1 MSRARNVLGV
11 SAYFHDSA
19 ACLIRDGE
27 IVAAAQEEA
36 FTRRKHD
43 QSFPAQAAQWCLQSA
58 GIDWSD
64 IDWFAYYELPLLKMR
79 RVLASAAATGQQDLI
94 RGTDLWAQLNVS
106 NRRDVGAMFPPGR
119 RHGRVLAVEHH
130 LSHAASAFFPS
141 PFDEAAVVTVDG
153 VGEYTTTSISLG
165 RDHTLTPLRRQEF
178 PHSLGLFYSAFT
190 HYCGFRVNSGEYKL
204 MGLAPY
210 GTPRYSPLIED
221 RILRISQDGSFRL
234 NMDYFDFLNP
244 SSQRLSANRLEE
256 LLGRPRRSEETDI
269 DEFYADVAASAQ
281 ATFEKAVVR
290 ITRHARSITG
300 ARNLCLAG
308 GGALN
313 CVANSKIQAESGF
326 EGIWVQPAA
335 SDAGGSLGAASYV
348 WHQRLSNRRRPEGKD
363 AMQGSLLGPSFDNG
377 TIRSYLDSVG
387 AQYSQVD
394 HEELVR
400 TAAELLAAGKIV
412 AWFQGRQEFGPRALG
427 SRSILGDPRSPGLQR
442 HLNLAVKNR
451 ESFRPFAPAVPVED
465 AKDHFEAPTDSP
477 YMLFVAPVRK
487 DLRVPVSSTDRG
499 VRPEERV
506 GQVRSVLPAITHVDH
521 SARLQTVDR
530 ATHPLFWDLLR
541 AFGAKTGTPVLVNT
555 SFNVRGEPVVC
566 TPEDAMKTF
575 LRTEIDYLCMGDN
588 ILDRQKQSA
597 VNITISP
604 VADLD

>member
-1 MSRARNVLGV
+1 MNILGV

-27 IVAAAQEEA
+27 IVAAAQEEV

-43 QSFPAQAAQWCLQSA
+43 QSFPAQAAKWCLQSA
-58 GIDWSD
+58 GIDWTD

-79 RVLASAAATGQQDLI
+79 RVLASAAATGEQDLI
-94 RGTDLWAQLNVS
+94 RDTDLWAQLNTS
-106 NRRDVGAMFPPGR
+106 SRRDVGAMFPPGQ

-141 PFDEAAVVTVDG
+141 PFDEAAVVTIDG
-153 VGEYTTTSISLG
+153 VGEYTTTSVSLG
-165 RDHTLTPLRRQEF
+165 KGHTLTPLRRQAF

-210 GTPRYSPLIED
+210 GTPRFSPLIED
-221 RILRISQDGSFRL
+221 RIIRISQDGSFRL
-234 NMDYFDFLNP
+234 NMGYFDFLAP
-244 SSQRLSANRLEE
+244 SSQQLSTDRLEE
-256 LLGRPRRSEETDI
+256 LLGRPRRSEEADI

-290 ITRHARSITG
+290 IARHARSLTG

-313 CVANSKIQAESGF
+313 CVANSKIQVESGF
-326 EGIWVQPAA
+326 EGVWVQPAA

-348 WHQRLSNRRRPEGKD
+348 WHQRLSNPRCPEGND

-377 TIRSYLDSVG
+377 TIRSYLDSIG
-387 AQYSQVD
+387 ARYSQVD

-451 ESFRPFAPAVPVED
+451 ESFRPFAPAVPLED
-465 AKDHFEAPTDSP
+465 AKDYFEPPTDSP

-487 DLRVPVSSTDRG
+487 NLRVPASSTDSG
-499 VRPEERV
+499 MRPEERV
-506 GQVRSVLPAITHVDH
+506 GQVRSVLPAITHIDH

-530 ATHPLFWDLLR
+530 ETHPLFWNLLR
-541 AFGAKTGTPVLVNT
+541 VFGCITGTPVLVNT
-555 SFNVRGEPVVC
+555 SFNVRGEPIVC
-566 TPEDAMKTF
+566 TPEDAVKTF
-575 LRTEIDYLCMGDN
+575 LRTEIDYLCLGDN
-588 ILDRQKQSA
+588 ILDRREQSA
-597 VNITISP
+597 VNITIPP

>member
-1 MSRARNVLGV
+1 MNILGV

-43 QSFPAQAAQWCLQSA
+43 QSFPAQAAKWCLQSA
-58 GIDWSD
+58 SIDWDD
-64 IDWFAYYELPLLKMR
+64 IDWFAYYELPLLKIR
-79 RVLASAAATGQQDLI
+79 RVLASAAATGEQDLI
-94 RGTDLWAQLNVS
+94 RETELWTQLNTRS
-106 NRRDVGAMFPPGR
+106 RRDVGAMFPPGR
-119 RHGRVLAVEHH
+119 HHGRVLAVEHH

-141 PFDEAAVVTVDG
+141 PFEEAAVVTIDG
-153 VGEYTTTSISLG
+153 VGEYTTTSVSLG
-165 RDHTLTPLRRQEF
+165 KGHTLTPLRRQEF

-210 GTPRYSPLIED
+210 GTPHYSPLIED
-221 RILRISQDGSFRL
+221 RIIRISQDGSFRL
-234 NMDYFDFLNP
+234 NMDYFGFLAP
-244 SSQRLSANRLEE
+244 SSQRLSADRLED
-256 LLGRPRRSEETDI
+256 LLGRPRRSAEADI

-290 ITRHARSITG
+290 IARHARSLTG

-326 EGIWVQPAA
+326 EGVWVQPAA

-348 WHQRLSNRRRPEGKD
+348 WHQRLSNPRCPEGKD
-363 AMQGSLLGPSFDNG
+363 AMHGSLLGPSFDNG
-377 TIRSYLDSVG
+377 TIRSYLDSIG
-387 AQYSQVD
+387 ARYCQVD

-451 ESFRPFAPAVPVED
+451 ESFRPFAPAIPLED
-465 AKDHFEAPTDSP
+465 AKDYFEPPTDSP

-487 DLRVPVSSTDRG
+487 NLRVPASSTDSG
-499 VRPEERV
+499 MRPEERV

-530 ATHPLFWDLLR
+530 ETHPLFWNLLR
-541 AFGAKTGTPVLVNT
+541 AFGSMTGTPVLVNT
-555 SFNVRGEPVVC
+555 SFNVRGEPIVC
-566 TPEDAMKTF
+566 TPEDAVKTF
-575 LRTEIDYLCMGDN
+575 LRTEIDYLCLGDN
-588 ILDRQKQSA
+588 ILDRREQSA
-597 VNITISP
+597 VSITIPP
-604 VADLD
+604 VTDLD

>member
-1 MSRARNVLGV
+1 MNVLGV

-64 IDWFAYYELPLLKMR
+64 VDWFAYYELPLLKMR
-79 RVLASAAATGQQDLI
+79 RVLASAAAAGQQEPI
-94 RGTDLWAQLNVS
+94 RGTELWAQLNVS
-106 NRRDVGAMFPPGR
+106 SRRDVGAMFPPGR
-119 RHGRVLAVEHH
+119 RRGRVLAVEHH

-165 RDHTLTPLRRQEF
+165 RDHSLTPLRRQTF

-210 GTPRYSPLIED
+210 GTPRYSSLIED
-221 RILRISQDGSFRL
+221 RIIRISQDGSFRL
-234 NMDYFDFLNP
+234 NMDYFDFLIP
-244 SSQRLSANRLEE
+244 SSQRLSADRLEE
-256 LLGRPRRSEETDI
+256 LMGRPRRSEETDL

-348 WHQRLSNRRRPEGKD
+348 WHQRLSNPRRPEGRD
-363 AMQGSLLGPSFDNG
+363 AMRGSLLGPSFDNT
-377 TIRSYLDSVG
+377 TIRSYLDSID
-387 AQYSQVD
+387 AQYNQVE
-394 HEELVR
+394 HEELAR
-400 TAAELLAAGKIV
+400 TAAELLAEGKIV

-465 AKDHFEAPTDSP
+465 AKDYFEAPNGSP

-487 DLRVPVSSTDRG
+487 DLRVPVTHKDG
-499 VRPEERV
+499 GLRPEERV
-506 GQVRSVLPAITHVDH
+506 RQVRSVLPAITHVDH

-541 AFGAKTGTPVLVNT
+541 AFGSITGTPVLVNT
-555 SFNVRGEPVVC
+555 SFNVRGEPIVC

-575 LRTEIDYLCMGDN
+575 LRTEIDYLCIGDN
-588 ILDRQKQSA
+588 LLDRRKQSA
-597 VNITISP
+597 VDITISP

>member
-1 MSRARNVLGV
+1 MNVLGV

-106 NRRDVGAMFPPGR
+106 SRRDVGAMFPPGR
-119 RHGRVLAVEHH
+119 RSGRVLAVEHH

-141 PFDEAAVVTVDG
+141 PFDEAAVVTIDG
-153 VGEYTTTSISLG
+153 VGEYTTTSVSLG
-165 RDHTLTPLRRQEF
+165 RDHTLTPLRRQAF

-210 GTPRYSPLIED
+210 GTPRYSALIED
-221 RILRISQDGSFRL
+221 RIIRIGQDGAFRL
-234 NMDYFDFLNP
+234 NMDYFDFLSP
-244 SSQRLSANRLEE
+244 SSQRLSANRLED
-256 LLGRPRRSEETDI
+256 LLGRPRRSEETDL

-290 ITRHARSITG
+290 ITRYARSTTG
-300 ARNLCLAG
+300 AKNLCLAG

-313 CVANSKIQAESGF
+313 CVANGKIQAESGF

-348 WHQRLSNRRRPEGKD
+348 WHQRLANRRRPAGKD

-377 TIRSYLDSVG
+377 TIRSYLDSIG
-387 AQYSQVD
+387 AEYSQVD
-394 HEELVR
+394 EDDLVR
-400 TAAELLAAGKIV
+400 TAAELLAEGKII

-427 SRSILGDPRSPGLQR
+427 SRSILGDPRSPNLQR

-465 AKDHFEAPTDSP
+465 AKDYFDTPADSP

-487 DLRVPVSSTDRG
+487 DLRLPVSSAG
-499 VRPEERV
+499 ENVRPEERV
-506 GQVRSVLPAITHVDH
+506 GQIRSTLPAITHVDH

-541 AFGAKTGTPVLVNT
+541 AFGDITGTPVLVNT
-555 SFNVRGEPVVC
+555 SFNVRGEPIVC

-575 LRTEIDYLCMGDN
+575 LRTEIDYLCMGNN

-604 VADLD
+604 VSDLD

>member
-1 MSRARNVLGV
+1 MNVLGV
-11 SAYFHDSA
+11 SAYFHDSS

-64 IDWFAYYELPLLKMR
+64 VDWFAYYELPLLKMR
-79 RVLASAAATGQQDLI
+79 RVLASAAATGQQDPI
-94 RGTDLWAQLNVS
+94 RGTELWAQLNVS
-106 NRRDVGAMFPPGR
+106 SRRDVGAMFPPGW

-165 RDHTLTPLRRQEF
+165 RDHILTPLQRQTF

-210 GTPRYSPLIED
+210 GTPRYSSLIED
-221 RILRISQDGSFRL
+221 RIIRISQDGSFRL
-234 NMDYFDFLNP
+234 NMDYFDFLSP
-244 SSQRLSANRLEE
+244 TSQRLSADRLEG
-256 LLGRPRRSEETDI
+256 LMGRPRRSEETDI
-269 DEFYADVAASAQ
+269 DEFYADVAASVQ

-326 EGIWVQPAA
+326 DGIWVQPAA

-348 WHQRLSNRRRPEGKD
+348 WHQRLKNPRRPEGRD

-377 TIRSYLDSVG
+377 TVRSYLDSIG
-387 AQYSQVD
+387 AHYSQVE
-394 HEELVR
+394 HEDLAR
-400 TAAELLAAGKIV
+400 TVAELLAAGKIV

-451 ESFRPFAPAVPVED
+451 ESFRPFAPAVPIED
-465 AKDHFEAPTDSP
+465 AKDYFEAPTGSP

-487 DLRVPVSSTDRG
+487 DLRVPVSSKDSG

-530 ATHPLFWDLLR
+530 ATHPLFWGLLR
-541 AFGAKTGTPVLVNT
+541 AFGSITGTPVLVNT
-555 SFNVRGEPVVC
+555 SFNVRGEPIVC
-566 TPEDAMKTF
+566 TPEDAVKTF
-575 LRTEIDYLCMGDN
+575 LRTELDYLCIEDN
-588 ILDRQKQSA
+588 LLDRRKQS
-597 VNITISP
+597 VIDITISP
-604 VADLD
+604 VTDLD

>member
-1 MSRARNVLGV
+1 MSRAKNVLGV

-19 ACLIRDGE
+19 ACLIRDGD
-27 IVAAAQEEA
+27 IVAAAQEEV

-106 NRRDVGAMFPPGR
+106 SRRDVGAMFPPGR

-153 VGEYTTTSISLG
+153 VGEYTTTSVSLG

-210 GTPRYSPLIED
+210 GTPRYSPLIEG
-221 RILRISQDGSFRL
+221 RIIRISQDGSFRL
-234 NMDYFDFLNP
+234 NMDYFDFLSP
-244 SSQRLSANRLEE
+244 SSQRLSADRLEE

-313 CVANSKIQAESGF
+313 CVANSKIRAESGF

-465 AKDHFEAPTDSP
+465 AKNYFEAPTDSP

-487 DLRVPVSSTDRG
+487 DLRVPVSSTGRG

-541 AFGAKTGTPVLVNT
+541 AFGSITGTPVLVNT
-555 SFNVRGEPVVC
+555 SFNVRGEPIVC

-588 ILDRQKQSA
+588 ILDRRKQSA